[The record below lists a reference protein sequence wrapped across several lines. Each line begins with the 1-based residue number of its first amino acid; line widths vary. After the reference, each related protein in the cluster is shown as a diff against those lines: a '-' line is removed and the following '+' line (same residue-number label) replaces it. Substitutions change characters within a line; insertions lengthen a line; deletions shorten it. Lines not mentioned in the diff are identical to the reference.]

1 MREQWPRATPSHT
14 LSLDEATM
22 LARPLPGR
30 PKVAAVTELPGG
42 LANTNLR
49 FDFAGTHVPIV
60 ARLYQRDPAQA
71 AKERALHALARAR
84 HIPVPRMWF
93 GADDNP
99 VTGAPYAL
107 LQWVDGPRLD
117 LAARGATSADLARI
131 GAAVGRA
138 LASIHHVTFEKVG
151 FLNGALEV
159 STPIDPGLRGLH
171 AYLRSC
177 LVDGRGGERLGPKL
191 TRALMTFVE
200 AEGALLDTWTG
211 PPALAHGDFGGSNIL
226 VRCAG
231 ADDAWCV
238 AAVLDWE
245 FAFSGSPFF
254 DLGNLL
260 RPPLGERPGF
270 ADAVASAYRA
280 AGGRLPERWREMA
293 ALVDLTAWAEF
304 LTRPDVPAAVIDSAR
319 QRVKATIA
327 GKRSAGAPSGSR
339 QARAT
344 DASSGSS

>member
-1 MREQWPRATPSHT
+1 MRDQWSRTTPSHT
-14 LSLDEATM
+14 LSLEEATM
-22 LARPLPGR
+22 LARPLPGG

-49 FDFAGTHVPIV
+49 LDFAGTHVPIV

-84 HIPVPRMWF
+84 RIPVPRMWF

-107 LQWVDGPRLD
+107 LQWIDGQRLD
-117 LAARGATSADLARI
+117 VAARGADAEVLGQI
-131 GAAVGRA
+131 GTAVGRA
-138 LASIHHVTFEKVG
+138 LASIHQVTFDKEG
-151 FLNGALEV
+151 FLNSALEV
-159 STPIDPGLRGLH
+159 ATPIDTGLSGIRAFLH
-171 AYLRSC
+171 QC
-177 LVDGRGGERLGPKL
+177 LVDGPGGERLGPKL
-191 TRALMTFVE
+191 TRALLAFVD
-200 AEGALLDTWTG
+200 AEGELLETWTG
-211 PPALAHGDFGGSNIL
+211 PASLAHGDFGGSNIL

-231 ADDAWCV
+231 AGDCWSV

-270 ADAVASAYRA
+270 ADAVADAYRA
-280 AGGRLPERWREMA
+280 AGGQLPERWREMA
-293 ALVDLTAWAEF
+293 SLVDLTAWAEF
-304 LTRPDVPAAVIDSAR
+304 VARPHVPPSIVESAR

-327 GKRSAGAPSGSR
+327 T
-339 QARAT
+339 ARA
-344 DASSGSS
+344 